1 MTNVIRTILS
11 FSVSRM
17 KKIKLEVDDKS
28 SSASASS
35 QSPENVTVD
44 FPDVTNVRVPVPD
57 PLIASGRWY
66 SKEFKT
72 KEDLEAMTK
81 DQIIK
86 YAESKGYKMVR
97 SKRKSELIE
106 DIMKLQKKRQ
116 EKQKSI

>member
-1 MTNVIRTILS
+1 
-11 FSVSRM
+11 M
-17 KKIKLEVDDKS
+17 KRIKLEVDDTKS

-44 FPDVTNVRVPVPD
+44 FPDVTNVRVP
-57 PLIASGRWY
+57 ASSRWY
-66 SKEFKT
+66 SKDFKT